1 VGSLIALFL
10 IDFKMTLL
18 ALAGVGGVAGV
29 LLLFIRK
36 ATASVMAIQ
45 QRRSKVMALL
55 LETAA
60 NAYIIQAY
68 GREDYMS
75 ARFSSWLNEM
85 FSRVW
90 RQMLLMACMNPVC
103 LVLFAAV
110 MTGLGMYGMQ
120 QLRGAHLTIAML
132 ISYFTL
138 AAVMV
143 AAMSQFGYLAGRL
156 RQAGA
161 ILVKHERMLATTTP
175 RRSAAAALSSLALA
189 KSTRRPFGFEVRDV
203 SFTYPGKEAPAVS
216 DAKFYVPAGKVTAI
230 VGESG
235 SGKSTIAA
243 MLCGLYQPQRGSIRM
258 VAVGEDDMDNGMD
271 PSSMGF
277 EIAMVPQEP
286 FLFAGTILENIT
298 FGREGITEAQ
308 ARRAADAARIHDY
321 ITALPEGYSTNLD
334 EAGKNL
340 SRGQR
345 QRIAIARALVGEP
358 KAIILDE
365 ATASLDVVSERAI
378 KAVIDELRG
387 RVTFVIIAHQ
397 GALLSNVDNCVTLHC
412 GKVVSNGTAMAFEVE
427 AGGILC

>member
-1 VGSLIALFL
+1 
-10 IDFKMTLL
+10 
-18 ALAGVGGVAGV
+18 
-29 LLLFIRK
+29 
-36 ATASVMAIQ
+36 
-45 QRRSKVMALL
+45 
-55 LETAA
+55 
-60 NAYIIQAY
+60 
-68 GREDYMS
+68 
-75 ARFSSWLNEM
+75 
-85 FSRVW
+85 
-90 RQMLLMACMNPVC
+90 
-103 LVLFAAV
+103 
-110 MTGLGMYGMQ
+110 
-120 QLRGAHLTIAML
+120 
-132 ISYFTL
+132 
-138 AAVMV
+138 
-143 AAMSQFGYLAGRL
+143 
-156 RQAGA
+156 
-161 ILVKHERMLATTTP
+161 
-175 RRSAAAALSSLALA
+175 
-189 KSTRRPFGFEVRDV
+189 
-203 SFTYPGKEAPAVS
+203 
-216 DAKFYVPAGKVTAI
+216 
-230 VGESG
+230 
-235 SGKSTIAA
+235 
-243 MLCGLYQPQRGSIRM
+243 
-258 VAVGEDDMDNGMD
+258 MD

-321 ITALPEGYSTNLD
+321 IAALPEGYHTNLD

-427 AGGILC
+427 AGGVLC